1 MSDIILYHNP
11 RCSKSRAAVEFLAER
26 QITPEVVLY
35 LEQPL
40 SELQLTEL
48 LSKLGMSARELM
60 RKGEAIYQEL
70 NLANLELSDQQLI
83 QAMAKHPKLIERP
96 ILVVGERAVIG
107 RPTENFVEI
116 LP

>member
-26 QITPEVVLY
+26 QIKPEVLLY

-40 SELQLTEL
+40 TEPQLAEL

-70 NLANLELSDQQLI
+70 NLANPELSEQQLI
-83 QAMAKHPKLIERP
+83 QAMAEHPKLIERP
-96 ILVVGERAVIG
+96 ILVVGERAAIG
-107 RPTENFVEI
+107 RPTENLLEV